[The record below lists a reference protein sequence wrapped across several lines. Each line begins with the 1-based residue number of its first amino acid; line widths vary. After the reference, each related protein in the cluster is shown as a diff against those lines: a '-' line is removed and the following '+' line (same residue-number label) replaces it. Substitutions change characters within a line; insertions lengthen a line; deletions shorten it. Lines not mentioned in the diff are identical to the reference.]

1 MDDKKRTNIKQK
13 IIDLI
18 KIICYN
24 VYMNDINE
32 RDDLKCQK
40 NLIMIFA
47 QCKLKANMAE
57 DSKMINYHRLTGISN
72 PDHPG
77 NNVIEY

>member
-1 MDDKKRTNIKQK
+1 MDDKKRMKIKQK

-24 VYMNDINE
+24 VYMNNINE

-40 NLIMIFA
+40 NLIMILP
-47 QCKLKANMAE
+47 KNL
-57 DSKMINYHRLTGISN
+57 
-72 PDHPG
+72 
-77 NNVIEY
+77 